1 MNRISNRLAA
11 GLLSASLLTLAA
23 CASEDAPN
31 AGASLEL
38 GVDLSQGTL
47 ISDYDTHGGFHGD
60 GVSCQVLQFPDGS
73 LAETLSQNEDWRP
86 FPLDRTAE
94 ALAYGITWQE
104 EDMTYSVGPYLTDK
118 EDGDC
123 LIPDI
128 QSGYYRLIDRQNGAL
143 SEGSLLESR
152 SFNLTFAAY
161 DAEQRLLYYC
171 RFDT

>member
-60 GVSCQVLQFPDGS
+60 GVSCQVLRFPDDG
-73 LAETLSQNEDWRP
+73 LAEQIAQNVNWSS
-86 FPLDRTAE
+86 FPMDRTSE
-94 ALAYGITWQE
+94 ALVYGIAWWE
-104 EDMTYSVGPYLTDK
+104 GDMIYKSGPYLTDD
-118 EDGDC
+118 DGAC
-123 LIPDI
+123 LIPPI
-128 QSGYYRLIDRQNGAL
+128 QNGFYRLIDRQSGEIA
-143 SEGSLLESR
+143 EGPLLER
-152 SFNLTFAAY
+152 ASFNFTFAAY